1 MLEMNKLHNSTLQST
16 KLTHH
21 RLKILGEMAQS
32 SEDHVSRLALSLS
45 IADGP
50 IESNFSPEFLPHEK
64 TLQLNN
70 SEKQLRGKTLF
81 KEDLIIFIS
90 ALLQKETPEY
100 YSQLR
105 SLITAHWERGI
116 EILTERSLQHQDWLE
131 VVASCLKD

>member
-1 MLEMNKLHNSTLQST
+1 MLEMSKLHNSTLQST

-21 RLKILGEMAQS
+21 RLKILAEMAQS

-50 IESNFSPEFLPHEK
+50 IESNFSPELLPHEK

-90 ALLQKETPEY
+90 ALLQKETPDD

-105 SLITAHWERGI
+105 SLIIAHWERGI
-116 EILTERSLQHQDWLE
+116 EMLTIIKTEKRDWIE
-131 VVASCLKD
+131 VVEECLK

>member
-1 MLEMNKLHNSTLQST
+1 MSKLHNSTLQST

-21 RLKILGEMAQS
+21 RLKILAEMAQS

-50 IESNFSPEFLPHEK
+50 IESNFSPELLPHEK

-81 KEDLIIFIS
+81 KEDLIIFVS
-90 ALLQKETPEY
+90 ALLQKETPED

-105 SLITAHWERGI
+105 SLIIAHWERGI
-116 EILTERSLQHQDWLE
+116 EMLTIIKTEKRDWIE
-131 VVASCLKD
+131 VVEECLK

>member
-81 KEDLIIFIS
+81 KEDLILFVS
-90 ALLQKETPEY
+90 ALLQKETPEN

-105 SLITAHWERGI
+105 SLIIAHWERGI
-116 EILTERSLQHQDWLE
+116 EMLTIIKTEKNDWIE
-131 VVASCLKD
+131 VVEECLK

>member
-1 MLEMNKLHNSTLQST
+1 MLEMSKLHNSTLQST

-21 RLKILGEMAQS
+21 RLKILAEMAQS

-50 IESNFSPEFLPHEK
+50 IESNFSPELLPHEK

-90 ALLQKETPEY
+90 ALLQKETPED

-105 SLITAHWERGI
+105 SLIIAHWERGI
-116 EILTERSLQHQDWLE
+116 EMLTIIKTEKSDWIE
-131 VVASCLKD
+131 VCEQCLK

>member
-1 MLEMNKLHNSTLQST
+1 MLEMSKLHNSTLQST

-21 RLKILGEMAQS
+21 RLKILAEMAQS

-50 IESNFSPEFLPHEK
+50 IESNFSPELLPHEK

-90 ALLQKETPEY
+90 ALLQKETPED

-105 SLITAHWERGI
+105 SLIIAHWERGI
-116 EILTERSLQHQDWLE
+116 EMLTIIKTEKKDWIE
-131 VVASCLKD
+131 VVEECLK

>member
-1 MLEMNKLHNSTLQST
+1 MLEMSKLHNSTLQST

-21 RLKILGEMAQS
+21 RLKILADMAQS

-50 IESNFSPEFLPHEK
+50 IESNFSPELLPHEK

-90 ALLQKETPEY
+90 ALLQKETPED

-105 SLITAHWERGI
+105 SLIIAHWERGI
-116 EILTERSLQHQDWLE
+116 EMLTIIKTEKRDWIE
-131 VVASCLKD
+131 VVEECLK

>member
-50 IESNFSPEFLPHEK
+50 IESNFSPELLPHEK

-90 ALLQKETPEY
+90 ALLQKETPED

-105 SLITAHWERGI
+105 SLIIDHWERGI
-116 EILTERSLQHQDWLE
+116 EMLTIIKTEKNDWIE
-131 VVASCLKD
+131 VVEECLK

>member
-50 IESNFSPEFLPHEK
+50 IESNFSPELLPHEK

-81 KEDLIIFIS
+81 KEDLIIFVS
-90 ALLQKETPEY
+90 ALLQKETPED

-105 SLITAHWERGI
+105 SLIIAHWERGI
-116 EILTERSLQHQDWLE
+116 EMLTIIKTEKKDWIE
-131 VVASCLKD
+131 VVEECLK

>member
-50 IESNFSPEFLPHEK
+50 IESNFSPELLPHEK

-90 ALLQKETPEY
+90 ALLQKETPEDY
-100 YSQLR
+100 PQLR
-105 SLITAHWERGI
+105 SLIIAHWERGI
-116 EILTERSLQHQDWLE
+116 EMLTIIKTEKKDWIE
-131 VVASCLKD
+131 VVEECLK

>member
-1 MLEMNKLHNSTLQST
+1 MLEMSKLHNSTLQST

-21 RLKILGEMAQS
+21 RLKILAEMAQS

-50 IESNFSPEFLPHEK
+50 IESNFSPELLPHEK

-81 KEDLIIFIS
+81 KEDLILFVS
-90 ALLQKETPEY
+90 ALLQKETPED

-105 SLITAHWERGI
+105 LLIIAHWERGI
-116 EILTERSLQHQDWLE
+116 EMLTIIKTEKSDWIE
-131 VVASCLKD
+131 VVEECLK

>member
-1 MLEMNKLHNSTLQST
+1 MNKLHNSTLQST

-50 IESNFSPEFLPHEK
+50 IESNFSPELLPHEK

-90 ALLQKETPEY
+90 ALLQKETPED

-105 SLITAHWERGI
+105 SLIIAHWERGI
-116 EILTERSLQHQDWLE
+116 EMLTIIKTEKKDWIE
-131 VVASCLKD
+131 VVEECLK

>member
-1 MLEMNKLHNSTLQST
+1 MLEMSKLHNSTLQST

-21 RLKILGEMAQS
+21 RLKILAEMAQS

-50 IESNFSPEFLPHEK
+50 IESNFSPELLPHEK

-90 ALLQKETPEY
+90 ALLQKETPED

-105 SLITAHWERGI
+105 SLIIAHWERGI
-116 EILTERSLQHQDWLE
+116 EMLTIIKTEKRDWIE
-131 VVASCLKD
+131 VVEECLK

>member
-1 MLEMNKLHNSTLQST
+1 
-16 KLTHH
+16 
-21 RLKILGEMAQS
+21 MAQS

-50 IESNFSPEFLPHEK
+50 IESNFSPELLPHEK

-81 KEDLIIFIS
+81 KEDLILFVS
-90 ALLQKETPEY
+90 ALLQKETPED

-105 SLITAHWERGI
+105 SLIIAHWERGI
-116 EILTERSLQHQDWLE
+116 EMLTIIKTGKSDWIE
-131 VVASCLKD
+131 VVEECLK

>member
-50 IESNFSPEFLPHEK
+50 IESNFSPELLPHEK

-90 ALLQKETPEY
+90 ALLQKETPED

-105 SLITAHWERGI
+105 SLIIAHWERGI
-116 EILTERSLQHQDWLE
+116 EMLTIIKTEKKDWIE
-131 VVASCLKD
+131 VVEECLK

>member
-50 IESNFSPEFLPHEK
+50 IESNFSPELLPHEK

-90 ALLQKETPEY
+90 ALLQKETPED

-105 SLITAHWERGI
+105 SLIIAHWERGI
-116 EILTERSLQHQDWLE
+116 EMLTIIKTEKRDWIE
-131 VVASCLKD
+131 VVEECLK

>member
-1 MLEMNKLHNSTLQST
+1 MLEMSKLHNSTLQST

-21 RLKILGEMAQS
+21 RLKILAEMAQS
-32 SEDHVSRLALSLS
+32 SEDHVSRLSLSLS

-50 IESNFSPEFLPHEK
+50 IESNFSPELLPHEK

-81 KEDLIIFIS
+81 KEDLILFVS
-90 ALLQKETPEY
+90 ALLQKETPED

-105 SLITAHWERGI
+105 SLIIAHWERGI
-116 EILTERSLQHQDWLE
+116 EMLTIIKTGKSDWIE
-131 VVASCLKD
+131 VVEECLK

>member
-1 MLEMNKLHNSTLQST
+1 MNKLHNSTLQST

-45 IADGP
+45 ISDGH

-81 KEDLIIFIS
+81 KEDLILFVS
-90 ALLQKETPEY
+90 ALLQKETPED

-105 SLITAHWERGI
+105 SLIIAHWERGI
-116 EILTERSLQHQDWLE
+116 EMLTIIKTGKSDWIE
-131 VVASCLKD
+131 VVEECLK

>member
-1 MLEMNKLHNSTLQST
+1 MLEMSKLHNSTLQST

-21 RLKILGEMAQS
+21 RLKILAEMAQT

-81 KEDLIIFIS
+81 KEDLILFVS
-90 ALLQKETPEY
+90 ALLQKETPEN

-105 SLITAHWERGI
+105 SLIIAHWERGI
-116 EILTERSLQHQDWLE
+116 EMLTIIKTEKSDWIE
-131 VVASCLKD
+131 VVEECLK

>member
-1 MLEMNKLHNSTLQST
+1 MSKLHNSTLQST

-21 RLKILGEMAQS
+21 RLKILAEMAQS

-50 IESNFSPEFLPHEK
+50 IESNFSPELLPHEK

-90 ALLQKETPEY
+90 ALLQKETPED

-105 SLITAHWERGI
+105 SLIIAHWERGI
-116 EILTERSLQHQDWLE
+116 EMLTIIKTEKRDWIE
-131 VVASCLKD
+131 VVEECLK

>member
-1 MLEMNKLHNSTLQST
+1 MNKLHNSTLQST

-50 IESNFSPEFLPHEK
+50 IESNFSPELLPHEK

-90 ALLQKETPEY
+90 ALLQKETPED

-105 SLITAHWERGI
+105 SLIIAHWERGI
-116 EILTERSLQHQDWLE
+116 EMLTIIKTEKSDWIE
-131 VVASCLKD
+131 VVEECLK

>member
-1 MLEMNKLHNSTLQST
+1 MLEMSKLHNSTLQST

-21 RLKILGEMAQS
+21 RLKILAEMAQS

-50 IESNFSPEFLPHEK
+50 IESNFSPELLPHEK

-90 ALLQKETPEY
+90 ALLQKETPED

-105 SLITAHWERGI
+105 SLIIAHWERGI
-116 EILTERSLQHQDWLE
+116 EMLTIIKTEKSDWIE
-131 VVASCLKD
+131 VVEECLK

>member
-1 MLEMNKLHNSTLQST
+1 MLEMSKLHNSTLQST

-21 RLKILGEMAQS
+21 RLKILAEMAQS

-50 IESNFSPEFLPHEK
+50 IESNFSPELLPHEK

-81 KEDLIIFIS
+81 KEDLIIFVS
-90 ALLQKETPEY
+90 ALLQKETPED

-105 SLITAHWERGI
+105 SLIIAHWERGI
-116 EILTERSLQHQDWLE
+116 EMLTIIKTEKRDWIE
-131 VVASCLKD
+131 VVEECLK

>member
-1 MLEMNKLHNSTLQST
+1 MLEMSKLHNSTLQST

-21 RLKILGEMAQS
+21 RLKILPEMAQS

-50 IESNFSPEFLPHEK
+50 IESNFSPELLPHEK

-81 KEDLIIFIS
+81 KEDLIIFVS
-90 ALLQKETPEY
+90 ALLQKETPED

-105 SLITAHWERGI
+105 SLIIAHWERGI
-116 EILTERSLQHQDWLE
+116 EMLTIIKTEKRDWIE
-131 VVASCLKD
+131 VVEECLK

>member
-1 MLEMNKLHNSTLQST
+1 MLEMSKLHNSTLQST

-21 RLKILGEMAQS
+21 RLKILAEMAQT

-81 KEDLIIFIS
+81 KEDLILFVS
-90 ALLQKETPEY
+90 ALLQKETPEN

-105 SLITAHWERGI
+105 SLIIAHWERGI
-116 EILTERSLQHQDWLE
+116 EMLTIIKTEKRDWIE
-131 VVASCLKD
+131 VVEECLK

>member
-1 MLEMNKLHNSTLQST
+1 MLEMSKLHNSTLQST

-21 RLKILGEMAQS
+21 RLKILAEMAQS

-50 IESNFSPEFLPHEK
+50 IESNFSPELLPHEK

-81 KEDLIIFIS
+81 KEDLILFVS
-90 ALLQKETPEY
+90 ALLQKETPED

-105 SLITAHWERGI
+105 SLIIDHWERGI
-116 EILTERSLQHQDWLE
+116 EMLTIIKTEKNDWIE
-131 VVASCLKD
+131 VVEECLK

>member
-50 IESNFSPEFLPHEK
+50 IESNFSPELLPHEK

-81 KEDLIIFIS
+81 KEDLILFVS
-90 ALLQKETPEY
+90 ALLQKETPED

-105 SLITAHWERGI
+105 SLIIAHWERGI
-116 EILTERSLQHQDWLE
+116 EMLTIIKTEKKDWIE
-131 VVASCLKD
+131 VVEECLK